1 MADIVVRHRCF
12 DQWSCWLFPG
22 GSGQDV
28 IQNRLQGPSHQNPK
42 HRITV
47 HPGPAQFIV
56 EKSTD
61 EGSDA
66 TSNTKVRALEYSL
79 KVGEECRNMIR
90 GRTGRCIANV
100 GLLGSRLGQM
110 GNAAAKPEAWD

>member
-12 DQWSCWLFPG
+12 DQWSWLFPG
-22 GSGQDV
+22 GSSQDV

-42 HRITV
+42 HRMTV
-47 HPGPAQFIV
+47 HPVPAQLVV
-56 EKSTD
+56 EKSTN

-66 TSNTKVRALEYSL
+66 TSNTKVRALEYSSL

-90 GRTGRCIANV
+90 GRTCRCIANV

-110 GNAAAKPEAWD
+110 DG